1 MSLSQQCS
9 HPQRPQTRGTNT
21 SRKYQI
27 SISMIDR
34 LIQLFLRNQLITFIV
49 LAMVVGW
56 GILVAPFNWEL
67 GWLPRNP
74 VHVDAIPD
82 IGENQQIVFTDWE
95 GRSPQDI
102 EDQVTYPLTVA
113 LLGLP
118 EVKTIRSFSMFGF
131 SMVYVIF
138 NEEAE
143 FYWTRSRILE
153 KLNSLPQGTL
163 PEGVQPALGPDAT
176 GLGQVF
182 QYTIEGRDAEGN
194 PTGGWDLHELRTVQ
208 DYYVKYS
215 LQAVDGVSEVAS
227 VGGFVQ
233 EYQIDVNPDSMRAY
247 GVTLD
252 QVIEAVQR
260 SNLDVGARTMEINR
274 VEYVIRG
281 LGFIRSLA
289 DLEATTVAAMDNV
302 PITLKQIA
310 TVGLGPALR
319 RGVLDKEGAEV
330 VGGIVVARY
339 GANPMEVIEEVKK
352 QIERIA
358 PGLPSKT
365 LEDGTVSKLEVVPF
379 YDRTGLILETLGT
392 LNSAIEQQI
401 YITAIVVILMVL
413 QLRSALAISVMM
425 PLTVLMTF
433 IMMKLFGVDANIV
446 ALSGIAIAIGT
457 IVDMGIVISENS
469 LRHLEKT
476 PARGLADVK
485 EIVLR
490 STSEVGSAVF
500 TAVATTVVS
509 FLPVFGMEGPEG
521 KLFKPLAFT
530 KTFALM
536 AAIVLALCILPTVL
550 TWLLGASAP
559 RRMWKYA
566 TSALLLAGAIL
577 LPIYVEW
584 FPLILGLLMALVA
597 IYGIIREKLSEQVQ
611 KRLVWLFNFVVAFV
625 IAVVLAQTWVPL
637 GPEHGILNTIF
648 VLAISWGLLLLA
660 HLFVYYYTGIVRW
673 CVYNKGVFLGTV
685 LLVTTLGFTVWL
697 GVGKV
702 FGWVPESLRKNA
714 VWSAAYHTFPGLGK
728 EFMPSLDEGSF
739 LYMPTVMPHASIG
752 EATEV
757 LSLQNQAIQS
767 IPEVDSVVGKIG
779 RAESALDPAPVSMV
793 ETVINYK
800 PEYILD
806 ENGRRILFK
815 YDKKAQDFVRDEHG
829 KLIPD
834 AHGRPFRQWR
844 EHIRTPA
851 DIWEEIVH
859 LAEVPGSTSAPKLQP
874 IETRIVML
882 QSGMR
887 AAFGVKVYGP
897 DLTTIEKVG
906 LEIEAHLKRVPGIE
920 PATVFADRI
929 VGVPYLEIDI
939 NREALA
945 RYGLTIG
952 DVQEVIEVAIG
963 GMPITTTVEGR
974 ERYPVRIRYARELRD
989 NIEALDGILVP
1000 TMGGPQIP
1008 LGQLAT
1014 IRYSRGPEAIKAED
1028 TFLVGYVIFDKKPDV
1043 AEVDVV
1049 ENASHYLNELIATG
1063 AWELPAGVSYRF
1075 TGAYENQV
1083 RAEARLRLLIPLSI
1097 ILIFLLIYAQFRDV
1111 PRALLVFC
1119 GIFIA
1124 WSGGFI
1130 LLWFYNQPWFLDF
1143 SIAGIEMRQLFQ
1155 IGPVNLSVAVWVG
1168 FLALFG
1174 IATDDGVLMTTYLSD
1189 AWKSHQPN
1197 TIPAIREAVV
1207 NGAKLRVR
1215 PAMMTTATTVLALIP
1230 VLTSTG
1236 RGSDVM
1242 VPMALPTVGG
1252 MTVAILTMLTTPVLF
1267 CLVEEIRLK
1276 IKTKKSK

>member
-1 MSLSQQCS
+1 
-9 HPQRPQTRGTNT
+9 
-21 SRKYQI
+21 
-27 SISMIDR
+27 MIDR
-34 LIQLFLRNQLITFIV
+34 LVQLCLRNPLIVFI
-49 LAMVVGW
+49 LLGLIMGW
-56 GILVAPFNWEL
+56 GLLVAPFNWKFSGIE
-67 GWLPRNP
+67 RSP

-82 IGENQQIVFTDWE
+82 IGENQQIVFTEWE

-138 NEEAE
+138 NDSAE

-182 QYTIEGRDAEGN
+182 QYTIEGRDPKGN
-194 PTGGWDLHELRTVQ
+194 PTGGWDLHELRSVQ
-208 DYYVKYS
+208 DYYVRYA

-227 VGGFVQ
+227 VGGFVR
-233 EYQIDVNPDSMRAY
+233 EYQIDVNPEAMRAFN
-247 GVTLD
+247 VTLE
-252 QVIEAVQR
+252 QVFNAVRR
-260 SNLDVGARTMEINR
+260 SNIDVGARTMEINR

-281 LGFIRSLA
+281 LGFIRSLQ
-289 DLEATTVAAMDNV
+289 DLEETTVAVRDNV
-302 PITLKQIA
+302 PVTLRQIA

-319 RGVLDKEGAEV
+319 RGVLDKEGTEV

-339 GANPMEVIEEVKK
+339 GANPMAVIEAIKR
-352 QIERIA
+352 QITEIT

-365 LEDGTVSKLEVVPF
+365 LEDGTVSKLAIVPF
-379 YDRTGLILETLGT
+379 YDRGGLILETLGT

-401 YITAIVVILMVL
+401 YITVIVVILMVL
-413 QLRSALAISVMM
+413 HLRSALVISTML

-433 IMMKLFGVDANIV
+433 IFMKLFGVDANIV

-457 IVDMGIVISENS
+457 IVDMGIVISENT
-469 LRHLEKT
+469 LRHLEKHPVSGAAAVRET
-476 PARGLADVK
+476 VS
-485 EIVLR
+485 R

-509 FLPVFGMEGPEG
+509 FLPVFAMEGPEG
-521 KLFKPLAFT
+521 KLFQPLAFT
-530 KTFALM
+530 KTFALV
-536 AAIVLALCILPTVL
+536 AAIVLALCVLPTLL
-550 TWLLGASAP
+550 TWFLGATAP
-559 RRMWKYA
+559 RRAGKFVV
-566 TSALLLAGAIL
+566 TVLLVAGGVILPFAIG
-577 LPIYVEW
+577 W
-584 FPLILGLLMALVA
+584 FPWTLGLLMILVGLFGQFRA
-597 IYGIIREKLSEQVQ
+597 RLPASLQ
-611 KRLVWLFNFVVAFV
+611 KCAVWLFNFAVALIVAF
-625 IAVVLAQTWVPL
+625 ILADIWMPL
-637 GPEHGILNTIF
+637 GPERGVLNVVF
-648 VLAISWGLLLLA
+648 VVLVCGGLLILA
-660 HLFVYYYTGIVRW
+660 QLFIHFYPVIVRW
-673 CVYNKGVFLGTV
+673 CLDYKALLFGVVG
-685 LLVTTLGFTVWL
+685 LVIMMGAMVWL
-697 GVGKV
+697 GFGKI
-702 FGWVPESLRKNA
+702 FAWVPEGLRQNA
-714 VWSAAYHTFPGLGK
+714 VWSTAYHTFPGLGK

-739 LYMPTVMPHASIG
+739 LYMPTIMPHGSIG

-757 LSLQNQAIQS
+757 LSLQNQAIAS
-767 IPEVDSVVGKIG
+767 IPEIDTVVGKIG
-779 RAESALDPAPVSMV
+779 RAESPLDPAPVSMV

-806 ENGRRILFK
+806 DNGRRVRFR
-815 YDKKAQDFVRDEHG
+815 YDHRTNEFVRDSEGH
-829 KLIPD
+829 LIPD
-834 AHGRPFRQWR
+834 SGGRPYRQWR
-844 EHIRTPA
+844 DEIRTPD
-851 DIWEEIVH
+851 DIWQEIVR
-859 LAEVPGSTSAPKLQP
+859 LAEVPGSTSAPKLMP

-897 DLTTIEKVG
+897 DLETIERVG
-906 LEIEAHLKRVPGIE
+906 LEIERNLREVPNIE

-939 NREALA
+939 DRAALS
-945 RYGLTIG
+945 RYGLTIA
-952 DVQEVIEVAIG
+952 DVQDVIEVAIG
-963 GMPITTTVEGR
+963 GTPITTTVEGR

-989 NIEALDGILVP
+989 NIEALDGILIP
-1000 TMGGPQIP
+1000 TMDGPQIP

-1014 IRYSRGPEAIKAED
+1014 VRYSRGPEAIKAED
-1028 TFLVGYVIFDKKPDV
+1028 TFKVGYVIFDKKPGV
-1043 AEVDVV
+1043 AEVDVI
-1049 ENASHYLNELIATG
+1049 EAADRYLKEQIARG
-1063 AWELPAGVSYRF
+1063 NLEIPAGVTYRF

-1083 RAEARLRLLIPLSI
+1083 RAESRLKLLVPLSI
-1097 ILIFLLIYAQFRDV
+1097 ILIFLLIYAQFRNV

-1124 WSGGFI
+1124 WSGGFL
-1130 LLWFYNQPWFLDF
+1130 LLWFYNQPWFLDT
-1143 SIAGIEMRQLFQ
+1143 SIAGVDLRHLFQ

-1189 AWKSHQPN
+1189 EFAREKPSTLEEIRN
-1197 TIPAIREAVV
+1197 TVV
-1207 NGAKLRVR
+1207 HGATMRVR
-1215 PAMMTTATTVLALIP
+1215 PAMMTTVTTVLALLP

-1267 CLVEEIRLK
+1267 CLVEEFRLK
-1276 IKTKKSK
+1276 NRKPDETGA